1 MMRVFKTL
9 LCLFIIVSCNKEVK
23 NFKPQSSGRINSI
36 SVIIDKS
43 SWDGKIGD
51 AVRDK
56 YASEF
61 IGLPQI
67 EEAFTLNY
75 IPYEAFTGFGRTAR
89 NIIYI
94 NKKKQD
100 KPRMIRNRYARPQLF
115 LEISGL
121 DNESII
127 QGISSSFEFSSAQ
140 FQNGEIIE
148 NKNRI
153 LNSLLKD
160 TGLDSL
166 DISVK
171 IPSAYSVFKK
181 KQQVVW
187 LQKPLKNGTSN
198 LIIKT
203 LNNPVSDFK
212 NINLNNVISLRDS
225 IGKEF
230 IPGRLENSYMITEK
244 EYLPYI
250 SYQSVNG
257 FKAIETRG
265 TWEVKGDY
273 MGGPFINYIV
283 KDTLNKRLLY
293 IEGFVFSPSQRKRD
307 KMIELE
313 AVIKSIVIGNR

>member
-1 MMRVFKTL
+1 MRIFKAFLTVL
-9 LCLFIIVSCNKEVK
+9 ILVSCDKEVK

-36 SVIIDKS
+36 SVIIDKP

-51 AVRDK
+51 AIRDK

-61 IGLPQI
+61 IGLPQV

-89 NIIYI
+89 NVIYI

-100 KPRMIRNRYARPQLF
+100 KPRMIRDRYARPQLF
-115 LEISGL
+115 LEVSGL

-127 QGISSSFEFSSAQ
+127 QGILTSFEFSSAQ
-140 FQNGEIIE
+140 FQNGEITE
-148 NKNRI
+148 NKKRI

-166 DISVK
+166 NISLK
-171 IPSAYSVFKK
+171 IPSAYSVFKNEPET
-181 KQQVVW
+181 VW

-198 LIIKT
+198 LIIKD
-203 LNNPVSDFK
+203 LNGSVSDFK
-212 NINLNNVISLRDS
+212 KINLNDVVLLRDS

-230 IPGRLENSYMITEK
+230 IPGRVENSYMITEK

-250 SYQSVNG
+250 SYQTVNG
-257 FKAIETRG
+257 FEAIETRG

-273 MGGPFINYIV
+273 MGGPFINYII
-283 KDTLNKRLLY
+283 KDTLNNSLLY
-293 IEGFVFSPSQRKRD
+293 VEGFVFSPSQRKRD

-313 AVIKSIVIGNR
+313 AVIKSMVIGKR

>member
-1 MMRVFKTL
+1 MRIFKAFL
-9 LCLFIIVSCNKEVK
+9 AVLILVSCDKDVK

-36 SVIIDKS
+36 SVIIDKP

-51 AVRDK
+51 AIRDK

-61 IGLPQI
+61 IGLPQV

-94 NKKKQD
+94 NKKKKD
-100 KPRMIRNRYARPQLF
+100 KPRMIRDRYARPQLF

-127 QGISSSFEFSSAQ
+127 QGISSSFEFSSTQ
-140 FQNGEIIE
+140 FQNGEITE

-166 DISVK
+166 NISLK
-171 IPSAYSVFKK
+171 IPSAYSVFKNEPET
-181 KQQVVW
+181 VW

-198 LIIKT
+198 LIIKD
-203 LNNPVSDFK
+203 LNSSVSDFEK
-212 NINLNNVISLRDS
+212 INLNDVVSLRDS

-230 IPGRLENSYMITEK
+230 IPGRVENSYMITEK

-250 SYQSVNG
+250 SYQTVNG
-257 FKAIETRG
+257 FEAIETRG

-273 MGGPFINYIV
+273 MGGPFINYII
-283 KDTLNKRLLY
+283 KDTLNNSLLY
-293 IEGFVFSPSQRKRD
+293 VEGFVFSPSQRKRD

-313 AVIKSIVIGNR
+313 AVIKSMVIGKR

>member
-1 MMRVFKTL
+1 MRIFKAFL
-9 LCLFIIVSCNKEVK
+9 AVLIIVSCDKEVK

-36 SVIIDKS
+36 SVIIDKP

-51 AVRDK
+51 AIREK

-61 IGLPQI
+61 IGLPQV

-89 NIIYI
+89 NVIYI

-100 KPRMIRNRYARPQLF
+100 KPRMIRDRYARPQLF
-115 LEISGL
+115 LEVSGL

-140 FQNGEIIE
+140 FQNGEITE

-166 DISVK
+166 NISLK
-171 IPSAYSVFKK
+171 IPSAYSVFKNEPET
-181 KQQVVW
+181 VW

-198 LIIKT
+198 LIIKD
-203 LNNPVSDFK
+203 LNSPVSDFEK
-212 NINLNNVISLRDS
+212 INLNDVVSLRDS

-230 IPGRLENSYMITEK
+230 IPGRVENSYMITEK

-250 SYQSVNG
+250 SYQTVNG
-257 FKAIETRG
+257 FEAIETRG

-273 MGGPFINYIV
+273 MGGPFINYII
-283 KDTLNKRLLY
+283 KDTLNNSLLY
-293 IEGFVFSPSQRKRD
+293 VEGFVFSPSQRKRD

-313 AVIKSIVIGNR
+313 AVIKSMVIGKR

>member
-1 MMRVFKTL
+1 MRIFKAFL
-9 LCLFIIVSCNKEVK
+9 AVLIIVSCDKEAK

-36 SVIIDKS
+36 SVIIDKP

-51 AVRDK
+51 AIREK

-61 IGLPQI
+61 IGLPQV

-89 NIIYI
+89 NVIYI

-100 KPRMIRNRYARPQLF
+100 KPRMIRDRYARPQLF
-115 LEISGL
+115 LEVSGL

-127 QGISSSFEFSSAQ
+127 KGILSSFEFSFAQ
-140 FQNGEIIE
+140 FQNGEIEE
-148 NKNRI
+148 NKTRI

-166 DISVK
+166 NISVQ
-171 IPSAYSVFKK
+171 IPSAYSIFKNEP
-181 KQQVVW
+181 QTVW

-198 LIIKT
+198 LIIKE
-203 LNNPVSDFK
+203 LNDPASDFEK
-212 NINLNNVISLRDS
+212 INLNDVISLRDS
-225 IGKEF
+225 VGKEF
-230 IPGRLENSYMITEK
+230 IPGRVENSYMITEK

-250 SYQSVNG
+250 SYQLVNG

-265 TWEVKGDY
+265 TWEVKGDF

-283 KDTLNKRLLY
+283 KDTLNKKLLY
-293 IEGFVFSPSQRKRD
+293 VEGFVFSPSQRKRD

-313 AVIKSIVIGNR
+313 TVIKSMVIGKR

>member
-1 MMRVFKTL
+1 MRIFKAFL
-9 LCLFIIVSCNKEVK
+9 AVLILVSCDKEVK

-36 SVIIDKS
+36 SVIIDKP

-51 AVRDK
+51 AIREK

-61 IGLPQI
+61 IGLPQV

-89 NIIYI
+89 NVIYI
-94 NKKKQD
+94 NRKKQD
-100 KPRMIRNRYARPQLF
+100 KPRLIRDRYARPQLF
-115 LEISGL
+115 LEVSGL

-127 QGISSSFEFSSAQ
+127 HGISSSFEFSSAQ
-140 FQNGEIIE
+140 FQKGEITE

-166 DISVK
+166 NISLK
-171 IPSAYSVFKK
+171 IPSAYSVFKNEPET
-181 KQQVVW
+181 VW

-198 LIIKT
+198 LIIKD
-203 LNNPVSDFK
+203 LNSPVSDFEK
-212 NINLNNVISLRDS
+212 INLNDVVSLRDS

-230 IPGRLENSYMITEK
+230 IPGRVENSYMITEK

-250 SYQSVNG
+250 SYQTVNG
-257 FKAIETRG
+257 FEAIETRG

-273 MGGPFINYIV
+273 MGGPFINYII
-283 KDTLNKRLLY
+283 KDTLNNSLLY
-293 IEGFVFSPSQRKRD
+293 VEGFVFSPSQRKRD

-313 AVIKSIVIGNR
+313 AVIKSMVIGKR

>member
-1 MMRVFKTL
+1 MRIFKAFLTVL
-9 LCLFIIVSCNKEVK
+9 ILVSCDKDVK

-36 SVIIDKS
+36 SVIIDKP

-51 AVRDK
+51 AIRDK

-61 IGLPQI
+61 IGLPQV

-94 NKKKQD
+94 NKKKKD
-100 KPRMIRNRYARPQLF
+100 KPRMIRDRYARPQLF

-127 QGISSSFEFSSAQ
+127 QGISSSFEFSSTQ
-140 FQNGEIIE
+140 FQNGEITE

-166 DISVK
+166 NISLK
-171 IPSAYSVFKK
+171 IPSAYSVFKNEPET
-181 KQQVVW
+181 VW

-198 LIIKT
+198 LIIKD
-203 LNNPVSDFK
+203 LKSSVSDFEK
-212 NINLNNVISLRDS
+212 INLNDVVSLRDS

-230 IPGRLENSYMITEK
+230 IPGRVENSYMITEK

-250 SYQSVNG
+250 SYQTVNG
-257 FKAIETRG
+257 FEAIETRG

-273 MGGPFINYIV
+273 MGGPFINYII
-283 KDTLNKRLLY
+283 KDTLNNSLLY
-293 IEGFVFSPSQRKRD
+293 VEGFVFSPSQRKRD

-313 AVIKSIVIGNR
+313 AVIKSMVIGKR

>member
-1 MMRVFKTL
+1 MRIFKAFLTVL
-9 LCLFIIVSCNKEVK
+9 ILVSCDKEVK

-51 AVRDK
+51 AIRDK

-61 IGLPQI
+61 IGLPQV

-100 KPRMIRNRYARPQLF
+100 KPRMIRDRYARPQLF
-115 LEISGL
+115 LEVSGL

-140 FQNGEIIE
+140 FQNGEITE

-166 DISVK
+166 NISLK
-171 IPSAYSVFKK
+171 IPSAYSVFKNEPET
-181 KQQVVW
+181 VW

-198 LIIKT
+198 LIIKD
-203 LNNPVSDFK
+203 LKSSLSDFEK
-212 NINLNNVISLRDS
+212 INLNDVVSLRDS

-230 IPGRLENSYMITEK
+230 IPGRVENSYMITEK

-250 SYQSVNG
+250 SYQTVNG
-257 FKAIETRG
+257 FEAIETRG

-273 MGGPFINYIV
+273 MGGPFINYII
-283 KDTLNKRLLY
+283 KDTLNKSLLY
-293 IEGFVFSPSQRKRD
+293 VEGFVFSPSQRKRD

-313 AVIKSIVIGNR
+313 AVIKSLVIGKR

>member
-1 MMRVFKTL
+1 MRIFKVFLTVL
-9 LCLFIIVSCNKEVK
+9 ILVSCDKEVK
-23 NFKPQSSGRINSI
+23 TFKPQSSGRINSI
-36 SVIIDKS
+36 SVIIDKP

-51 AVRDK
+51 AIREK

-61 IGLPQI
+61 IGLPQV

-94 NKKKQD
+94 NKKKKD
-100 KPRMIRNRYARPQLF
+100 KPRMIRDKYARPQLF
-115 LEISGL
+115 LEVSGL

-127 QGISSSFEFSSAQ
+127 QGISSSFEFSSVQ
-140 FQNGEIIE
+140 FQNGEITE

-166 DISVK
+166 NISLK
-171 IPSAYSVFKK
+171 IPSAYSVFKNEPET
-181 KQQVVW
+181 VW

-198 LIIKT
+198 LIIKD
-203 LNNPVSDFK
+203 LKSSVSNFEK
-212 NINLNNVISLRDS
+212 INLNDVVSLRDS

-230 IPGRLENSYMITEK
+230 IPGRVENSYMITEK

-250 SYQSVNG
+250 SYQTVNG
-257 FKAIETRG
+257 FEVIETRG

-273 MGGPFINYIV
+273 MGGPFINYII
-283 KDTLNKRLLY
+283 KDTLNNSLLY
-293 IEGFVFSPSQRKRD
+293 VEGFVFSPSQRKRD

-313 AVIKSIVIGNR
+313 AVIKSMVIGKR

>member
-1 MMRVFKTL
+1 MRIFKAFLTVL
-9 LCLFIIVSCNKEVK
+9 ILVSCDKEVK

-36 SVIIDKS
+36 SVIIDKP

-51 AVRDK
+51 AIRDK

-61 IGLPQI
+61 IGLPQV

-100 KPRMIRNRYARPQLF
+100 KPRMIRDRYARPQLF
-115 LEISGL
+115 LEVSGL

-127 QGISSSFEFSSAQ
+127 QGILSSFEFSSAQ
-140 FQNGEIIE
+140 FQNGEITE

-166 DISVK
+166 NISLN
-171 IPSAYSVFKK
+171 IPSAYSVFKNEPET
-181 KQQVVW
+181 VW

-198 LIIKT
+198 LIIKD
-203 LNNPVSDFK
+203 LKSSLSDFEK
-212 NINLNNVISLRDS
+212 INLNDVVSLRDS

-230 IPGRLENSYMITEK
+230 IPGRVENSYMITEK

-250 SYQSVNG
+250 SYQTVNG
-257 FKAIETRG
+257 FEAIETRG

-273 MGGPFINYIV
+273 MGGPFINYII
-283 KDTLNKRLLY
+283 KDTLNNSLLY
-293 IEGFVFSPSQRKRD
+293 VEGFVFSPSQRKRD

-313 AVIKSIVIGNR
+313 AVIKSMVIGKR

>member
-1 MMRVFKTL
+1 MRIFKAFLTVL
-9 LCLFIIVSCNKEVK
+9 ILVSCDKEVK

-36 SVIIDKS
+36 SVIIDKP

-51 AVRDK
+51 AIRDK

-61 IGLPQI
+61 IGLPQV

-89 NIIYI
+89 NVIYI
-94 NKKKQD
+94 NKKKKD
-100 KPRMIRNRYARPQLF
+100 KPRMIRDRYARPQLF
-115 LEISGL
+115 LEVSGL

-140 FQNGEIIE
+140 FQNGEITE

-166 DISVK
+166 NISLK
-171 IPSAYSVFKK
+171 IPSAYSVFKNEPET
-181 KQQVVW
+181 VW

-198 LIIKT
+198 LIIKD
-203 LNNPVSDFK
+203 LKSSVSDFEK
-212 NINLNNVISLRDS
+212 INLNDVVSLRDS

-230 IPGRLENSYMITEK
+230 IPGRVENSYMITEK

-250 SYQSVNG
+250 SYQTVNG
-257 FKAIETRG
+257 FEVIETRG

-273 MGGPFINYIV
+273 MGGPFINYII
-283 KDTLNKRLLY
+283 KDTLNNSLLY
-293 IEGFVFSPSQRKRD
+293 VEGFVFSPSQRKRD

-313 AVIKSIVIGNR
+313 AVIKSMVIGKR

>member
-1 MMRVFKTL
+1 MRIVKAFL
-9 LCLFIIVSCNKEVK
+9 AVLILVSCDKEVK

-51 AVRDK
+51 AIREK

-61 IGLPQI
+61 VGLPQV
-67 EEAFTLNY
+67 EEAFTLSY

-89 NIIYI
+89 NVIYI

-100 KPRMIRNRYARPQLF
+100 KPRMIRDRYARPQLF
-115 LEISGL
+115 LEVSGL

-127 QGISSSFEFSSAQ
+127 KGILSSFEFSSTQ
-140 FQNGEIIE
+140 FQNGEITE

-166 DISVK
+166 NISLK
-171 IPSAYSVFKK
+171 IPSAYSVFKNELET
-181 KQQVVW
+181 VW

-198 LIIKT
+198 LIIKD
-203 LNNPVSDFK
+203 LNSSVSDFEK
-212 NINLNNVISLRDS
+212 INLNDVVSLRDS

-230 IPGRLENSYMITEK
+230 IPGRVENSYMITEK

-257 FKAIETRG
+257 FEAIETRG

-273 MGGPFINYIV
+273 MGGPFINYII
-283 KDTLNKRLLY
+283 KDTLNKSLLY
-293 IEGFVFSPSQRKRD
+293 VEGFVFSPSQRKRD

-313 AVIKSIVIGNR
+313 AVIKSIVIGKR

>member
-1 MMRVFKTL
+1 MRIFKAFLTVL
-9 LCLFIIVSCNKEVK
+9 ILVSCDKEVK

-36 SVIIDKS
+36 SVIIDKP

-51 AVRDK
+51 AIRDK

-61 IGLPQI
+61 IGLPQV

-89 NIIYI
+89 NVIYI

-100 KPRMIRNRYARPQLF
+100 KPRMIRDRYARPQLF
-115 LEISGL
+115 LEVSGL

-127 QGISSSFEFSSAQ
+127 QGILGSFEFSSAQ
-140 FQNGEIIE
+140 FQNGEITE

-166 DISVK
+166 NIFLN
-171 IPSAYSVFKK
+171 IPSAYSVFKN
-181 KQQVVW
+181 QPETVW

-198 LIIKT
+198 LIIKD
-203 LNNPVSDFK
+203 LNSSVSDFEK
-212 NINLNNVISLRDS
+212 INLNDVVSLRDS

-230 IPGRLENSYMITEK
+230 IPGRVENSYMITEK

-250 SYQSVNG
+250 SYRSVNG
-257 FKAIETRG
+257 FEAIETRG

-273 MGGPFINYIV
+273 MGGPFINYII
-283 KDTLNKRLLY
+283 KDTLNNSLLY
-293 IEGFVFSPSQRKRD
+293 VEGFVFSPSQRKRD

-313 AVIKSIVIGNR
+313 AVIKSMVIGKR

>member
-1 MMRVFKTL
+1 MRIFKAFLTVL
-9 LCLFIIVSCNKEVK
+9 ILVSCDKEVK

-36 SVIIDKS
+36 SVIIDKP

-51 AVRDK
+51 AIRDK

-61 IGLPQI
+61 IGLPQV

-89 NIIYI
+89 NVIYI

-100 KPRMIRNRYARPQLF
+100 KPRMIRDRYARPQLF
-115 LEISGL
+115 LEVSGL

-127 QGISSSFEFSSAQ
+127 QGILSSFEFSSAQ
-140 FQNGEIIE
+140 FQNGEITE

-166 DISVK
+166 NISLN
-171 IPSAYSVFKK
+171 IPSAYSVFKNEPET
-181 KQQVVW
+181 VW

-198 LIIKT
+198 LIIKD
-203 LNNPVSDFK
+203 LKSSVSDFEK
-212 NINLNNVISLRDS
+212 INLNDVISLRDS

-230 IPGRLENSYMITEK
+230 IPGRVENSYMITEK

-250 SYQSVNG
+250 SYQTVNG
-257 FKAIETRG
+257 FEAIETRG

-273 MGGPFINYIV
+273 MGGPFINYII
-283 KDTLNKRLLY
+283 KDTLNNSLLY
-293 IEGFVFSPSQRKRD
+293 VEGFVFSPSQRKRD

-313 AVIKSIVIGNR
+313 AVIKSMVIGKR

>member
-1 MMRVFKTL
+1 MRIFKAFLTVL
-9 LCLFIIVSCNKEVK
+9 IIVSCDKEVK

-36 SVIIDKS
+36 SVIIDKP

-51 AVRDK
+51 AIREK

-61 IGLPQI
+61 IGLPQV

-100 KPRMIRNRYARPQLF
+100 KPRMIRDRYARPQLF
-115 LEISGL
+115 LEVSGL

-140 FQNGEIIE
+140 FQNGEITE

-166 DISVK
+166 NISLK
-171 IPSAYSVFKK
+171 IPSAYSVFKNEPET
-181 KQQVVW
+181 VW

-198 LIIKT
+198 LIIKD
-203 LNNPVSDFK
+203 LNSPVSDFEK
-212 NINLNNVISLRDS
+212 INLNDVVSLRDS

-230 IPGRLENSYMITEK
+230 IPGRVENSYMITEK

-250 SYQSVNG
+250 SYQTVNG
-257 FKAIETRG
+257 FEAIETRG

-273 MGGPFINYIV
+273 MGGPFINYII
-283 KDTLNKRLLY
+283 KDTLNNSLLY
-293 IEGFVFSPSQRKRD
+293 VEGFVFSPSQRKRD

-313 AVIKSIVIGNR
+313 AVIKSMVIGKR

>member
-1 MMRVFKTL
+1 MRIFKAFLTVL
-9 LCLFIIVSCNKEVK
+9 ILVSCDKEVK

-36 SVIIDKS
+36 SVIIDKP

-51 AVRDK
+51 AIREK

-61 IGLPQI
+61 IGLPQV

-94 NKKKQD
+94 NKKKKD
-100 KPRMIRNRYARPQLF
+100 KPRMIRDRYARPQLF
-115 LEISGL
+115 LEVSGL

-140 FQNGEIIE
+140 FQNGEITE

-166 DISVK
+166 NISLK
-171 IPSAYSVFKK
+171 IPSAYSVFKNESET
-181 KQQVVW
+181 VW

-198 LIIKT
+198 LIIKD
-203 LNNPVSDFK
+203 LKSSVFDFEK
-212 NINLNNVISLRDS
+212 INLNDVVSLRDS

-230 IPGRLENSYMITEK
+230 IPGRVENSYMITEK
-244 EYLPYI
+244 EYLPYS
-250 SYQSVNG
+250 SYQTVNG
-257 FKAIETRG
+257 FEAIETRG

-273 MGGPFINYIV
+273 MGGPFINYII
-283 KDTLNKRLLY
+283 KDTLNNSLLY
-293 IEGFVFSPSQRKRD
+293 VEGFVFSPSQRKRD

-313 AVIKSIVIGNR
+313 AVIKSMVIGKR

>member
-1 MMRVFKTL
+1 MRIFKAFLTVL
-9 LCLFIIVSCNKEVK
+9 ILVSCDKEVK

-36 SVIIDKS
+36 SVIIDKP

-51 AVRDK
+51 AIRDK

-61 IGLPQI
+61 IGLPQV

-89 NIIYI
+89 NVIYI

-100 KPRMIRNRYARPQLF
+100 KPRMIRDRYARPQLF
-115 LEISGL
+115 LEVSGL

-127 QGISSSFEFSSAQ
+127 QGILTSFEFSSAQ
-140 FQNGEIIE
+140 FQNGEITE
-148 NKNRI
+148 NKKRI

-166 DISVK
+166 NISLK
-171 IPSAYSVFKK
+171 IPSAYSVFKNEPET
-181 KQQVVW
+181 VW

-198 LIIKT
+198 LIIKD
-203 LNNPVSDFK
+203 LNSSVSDFEK
-212 NINLNNVISLRDS
+212 INLNDVVSLRDS

-230 IPGRLENSYMITEK
+230 IPGRVENSFMITEK

-250 SYQSVNG
+250 SYQTVNG
-257 FKAIETRG
+257 FEAVETRG

-273 MGGPFINYIV
+273 MGGPFINYII
-283 KDTLNKRLLY
+283 KDTLNNSLLY
-293 IEGFVFSPSQRKRD
+293 VEGFVFSPSQRKRD

-313 AVIKSIVIGNR
+313 AVIKSMVIGKR

>member
-1 MMRVFKTL
+1 MRIFKAFLTVL
-9 LCLFIIVSCNKEVK
+9 ILVSCDKQVK

-36 SVIIDKS
+36 SVIIDKP

-51 AVRDK
+51 AIREK

-61 IGLPQI
+61 IGLPQV

-94 NKKKQD
+94 NKKKKD
-100 KPRMIRNRYARPQLF
+100 KPRMIRDRYARPQLF
-115 LEISGL
+115 LEVSGL

-140 FQNGEIIE
+140 FQNGEITE

-166 DISVK
+166 NISLK
-171 IPSAYSVFKK
+171 IPSAYSVFKNEPET
-181 KQQVVW
+181 VW

-198 LIIKT
+198 LIIKD
-203 LNNPVSDFK
+203 LKSSVSDFEK
-212 NINLNNVISLRDS
+212 INLNDVVSLRDS

-230 IPGRLENSYMITEK
+230 IPGRVENSYMVTEK

-250 SYQSVNG
+250 SYQTVNG
-257 FKAIETRG
+257 FEVIETRG
-265 TWEVKGDY
+265 TWEVKGDF
-273 MGGPFINYIV
+273 MGGPFINYII
-283 KDTLNKRLLY
+283 KDTLNNSLLY
-293 IEGFVFSPSQRKRD
+293 VEGFVFSPSQRKRD

-313 AVIKSIVIGNR
+313 AVIKSMVIGKR

>member
-1 MMRVFKTL
+1 MRIFKAFLTVL
-9 LCLFIIVSCNKEVK
+9 ILVSCDKEVK

-36 SVIIDKS
+36 SVIIDKP

-51 AVRDK
+51 AIRDK

-61 IGLPQI
+61 IGLPQV

-89 NIIYI
+89 NVIYI

-100 KPRMIRNRYARPQLF
+100 KPRMIRDRYARPQLF
-115 LEISGL
+115 LEVSGL

-127 QGISSSFEFSSAQ
+127 QGILGSFEFSSAQ
-140 FQNGEIIE
+140 FQNGEITE

-166 DISVK
+166 NISLN
-171 IPSAYSVFKK
+171 IPSAYSVFKN
-181 KQQVVW
+181 QPETVW

-198 LIIKT
+198 LIIKD
-203 LNNPVSDFK
+203 LNSSVSDFEK
-212 NINLNNVISLRDS
+212 INLNDVVSLRDS

-230 IPGRLENSYMITEK
+230 IPGRVENSYMITEK

-250 SYQSVNG
+250 SYHTVNG
-257 FKAIETRG
+257 FEAIETRG

-273 MGGPFINYIV
+273 MGGPFINYII
-283 KDTLNKRLLY
+283 KDTLNNSLLY
-293 IEGFVFSPSQRKRD
+293 VEGFVFSPSQRKRD

-313 AVIKSIVIGNR
+313 AIIKSLVIGKR

>member
-1 MMRVFKTL
+1 MRIIKVFLTVL
-9 LCLFIIVSCNKEVK
+9 ILGSCDKEVK

-36 SVIIDKS
+36 SVIIDKP
-43 SWDGKIGD
+43 SWEGKIGD
-51 AVRDK
+51 AIRDK

-61 IGLPQI
+61 IGLPQV

-94 NKKKQD
+94 NKKKED
-100 KPRMIRNRYARPQLF
+100 KPRMIRDRYARPQLF
-115 LEISGL
+115 LEISGP

-127 QGISSSFEFSSAQ
+127 QGILSSFDFSSAQ
-140 FQNGEIIE
+140 FQNGEITE

-166 DISVK
+166 NISLK
-171 IPSAYSVFKK
+171 IPSAYSVFKNEP
-181 KQQVVW
+181 QTVW

-198 LIIKT
+198 LIIKD
-203 LNNPVSDFK
+203 LNSSVSDFEK
-212 NINLNNVISLRDS
+212 INLNDVISLRDS

-230 IPGRLENSYMITEK
+230 IPGRVENSYMITEK

-273 MGGPFINYIV
+273 MGGPFINYII
-283 KDTLNKRLLY
+283 KDTLNKSLLY
-293 IEGFVFSPSQRKRD
+293 VEGFVFSPSQRKRD

-313 AVIKSIVIGNR
+313 AVIKSMVIGKR

>member
-1 MMRVFKTL
+1 MRIFKAFLTVL
-9 LCLFIIVSCNKEVK
+9 ILVSCDKEVK

-51 AVRDK
+51 AIRDK

-61 IGLPQI
+61 IGLPQV

-100 KPRMIRNRYARPQLF
+100 KPRMIRDRYARPQLF
-115 LEISGL
+115 LEVSGL

-127 QGISSSFEFSSAQ
+127 QGILSSFEFSSAQ
-140 FQNGEIIE
+140 FQNGEITE

-166 DISVK
+166 NISLN
-171 IPSAYSVFKK
+171 IPSAYSVFKNEPET
-181 KQQVVW
+181 VW

-198 LIIKT
+198 LIIKD
-203 LNNPVSDFK
+203 LNSSVSDFEK
-212 NINLNNVISLRDS
+212 INLNDVVSLRDS

-230 IPGRLENSYMITEK
+230 IPGRVENSYMITEK

-250 SYQSVNG
+250 SYQTVNG
-257 FKAIETRG
+257 FEAIETRG

-273 MGGPFINYIV
+273 MGGPFINYII
-283 KDTLNKRLLY
+283 KDTLNNSLLY
-293 IEGFVFSPSQRKRD
+293 VEGFVFSPSQRKRD

-313 AVIKSIVIGNR
+313 AVIKSMVIGKR

>member
-1 MMRVFKTL
+1 MRIFKAFL
-9 LCLFIIVSCNKEVK
+9 AVLILVSCDKDVK

-36 SVIIDKS
+36 SVIIDKP

-51 AVRDK
+51 AIRDK

-61 IGLPQI
+61 IGLPQV

-94 NKKKQD
+94 NKKKKD
-100 KPRMIRNRYARPQLF
+100 KPRMIRDRYARPQLF

-127 QGISSSFEFSSAQ
+127 QGISSSFEFSSTQ

-148 NKNRI
+148 NKKRI

-166 DISVK
+166 NISLK
-171 IPSAYSVFKK
+171 IPSAYSLFKNEPET
-181 KQQVVW
+181 VW

-198 LIIKT
+198 LIIKD
-203 LNNPVSDFK
+203 LKSSVSDFEK
-212 NINLNNVISLRDS
+212 INLNDVVSLRDS

-230 IPGRLENSYMITEK
+230 IPGRVENSYMITEK

-250 SYQSVNG
+250 SYQTVNG
-257 FKAIETRG
+257 FEAIETRG
-265 TWEVKGDY
+265 TWEVKGDF
-273 MGGPFINYIV
+273 MGGPFINYII
-283 KDTLNKRLLY
+283 KDTLNNSLLY
-293 IEGFVFSPSQRKRD
+293 VEGFVFSPSQRKRD

-313 AVIKSIVIGNR
+313 AVIKSMAIGKR

>member
-1 MMRVFKTL
+1 MRIIKVFLTVL
-9 LCLFIIVSCNKEVK
+9 ILGSCDKEVK

-36 SVIIDKS
+36 SVIIDKP
-43 SWDGKIGD
+43 SWEGKIGD
-51 AVRDK
+51 AIRDK

-61 IGLPQI
+61 IGLPQV

-75 IPYEAFTGFGRTAR
+75 IPYEAFTGFSRTAR

-94 NKKKQD
+94 NKKKED
-100 KPRMIRNRYARPQLF
+100 KPRMIRDRYARPQLF
-115 LEISGL
+115 LEVSGL

-140 FQNGEIIE
+140 FQNGEITE

-166 DISVK
+166 NISLK
-171 IPSAYSVFKK
+171 IPSAYSVFKNEPET
-181 KQQVVW
+181 VW

-198 LIIKT
+198 LIIKD
-203 LNNPVSDFK
+203 LKSSLSDFEK
-212 NINLNNVISLRDS
+212 INLNDVVSLRDS

-230 IPGRLENSYMITEK
+230 IPGRVENSFMITEK

-250 SYQSVNG
+250 SYQAVNG
-257 FKAIETRG
+257 FEAIETRG

-283 KDTLNKRLLY
+283 KDTLNNSLLY
-293 IEGFVFSPSQRKRD
+293 VEGFVFSPSQRKRD

-313 AVIKSIVIGNR
+313 AIIKSMVIGKR

>member
-1 MMRVFKTL
+1 MRIFKAFLTVL
-9 LCLFIIVSCNKEVK
+9 IIVSCDKEVK

-36 SVIIDKS
+36 SVIIDKP

-51 AVRDK
+51 AIRDK

-61 IGLPQI
+61 IGLPQV

-94 NKKKQD
+94 NKKKQE
-100 KPRMIRNRYARPQLF
+100 KPRMIRDRYARPQLF
-115 LEISGL
+115 LEVSGL

-140 FQNGEIIE
+140 FQNGEITE

-166 DISVK
+166 NISLK
-171 IPSAYSVFKK
+171 IPSAYSVFKNEPET
-181 KQQVVW
+181 VW

-198 LIIKT
+198 LIIKD
-203 LNNPVSDFK
+203 LKSSLSDFEK
-212 NINLNNVISLRDS
+212 INLNDVVSLRDS

-230 IPGRLENSYMITEK
+230 IPGRVENSYMITEK

-250 SYQSVNG
+250 SYQTVNG
-257 FKAIETRG
+257 FDAIETRG

-273 MGGPFINYIV
+273 MGGPFINYII
-283 KDTLNKRLLY
+283 KDTLNNSLLY
-293 IEGFVFSPSQRKRD
+293 VEGFVFSPSQRKRD

-313 AVIKSIVIGNR
+313 AVIKSMVIGKR

>member
-1 MMRVFKTL
+1 MRIFKAFL
-9 LCLFIIVSCNKEVK
+9 SVLILVSCDKEVK

-36 SVIIDKS
+36 SVIIDKP

-51 AVRDK
+51 AIREK

-61 IGLPQI
+61 IGLPQV

-94 NKKKQD
+94 NKKKKD
-100 KPRMIRNRYARPQLF
+100 KPRMIRDRYARPQLF
-115 LEISGL
+115 LEVSGL

-140 FQNGEIIE
+140 FQNGEITE

-166 DISVK
+166 NISLK
-171 IPSAYSVFKK
+171 IPSAYSLFKNEPK
-181 KQQVVW
+181 TVW

-198 LIIKT
+198 LIVKD
-203 LNNPVSDFK
+203 LKSSVSDFEK
-212 NINLNNVISLRDS
+212 INLNDVVSLRDS

-230 IPGRLENSYMITEK
+230 IPGRVENSYMITEK

-250 SYQSVNG
+250 SYQTVNG

-273 MGGPFINYIV
+273 MGGPFINYII
-283 KDTLNKRLLY
+283 KDTLNKSLMY
-293 IEGFVFSPSQRKRD
+293 VEGFVFSPSQRKRD

-313 AVIKSIVIGNR
+313 AVIKSMVIGKR

>member
-1 MMRVFKTL
+1 MRIFKAFLTVL
-9 LCLFIIVSCNKEVK
+9 ILVSCDKEVK

-51 AVRDK
+51 AIRDK

-61 IGLPQI
+61 IGLPQV

-100 KPRMIRNRYARPQLF
+100 KPRMIRDRYARPQLF
-115 LEISGL
+115 LEVSGL

-127 QGISSSFEFSSAQ
+127 QGILTSFEFSSAQ
-140 FQNGEIIE
+140 FQNGEITE
-148 NKNRI
+148 NKKRI

-166 DISVK
+166 NISLN
-171 IPSAYSVFKK
+171 IPSAYSVFKNEPETI
-181 KQQVVW
+181 W

-198 LIIKT
+198 LIIKD
-203 LNNPVSDFK
+203 LKSSLSDFEK
-212 NINLNNVISLRDS
+212 INLNDVVSLRDS

-230 IPGRLENSYMITEK
+230 IPGRVENSYMITEK

-250 SYQSVNG
+250 SYQTVNG
-257 FKAIETRG
+257 FEAIETRG

-273 MGGPFINYIV
+273 MGGPFINYII
-283 KDTLNKRLLY
+283 KDTLNNSLLY
-293 IEGFVFSPSQRKRD
+293 VEGFVFSPSQRKRD

-313 AVIKSIVIGNR
+313 AVIKSMVIGKR

>member
-1 MMRVFKTL
+1 MRIFKAFL
-9 LCLFIIVSCNKEVK
+9 AVLILVSCDKDVK

-36 SVIIDKS
+36 SVIIDKP

-51 AVRDK
+51 AIRDK

-61 IGLPQI
+61 IGLPQV

-94 NKKKQD
+94 NKKKKD
-100 KPRMIRNRYARPQLF
+100 KPRMIRDRYARPQLF

-127 QGISSSFEFSSAQ
+127 QGISSSFEFSSTQ
-140 FQNGEIIE
+140 FQNGEITE

-166 DISVK
+166 NISLK
-171 IPSAYSVFKK
+171 IPSAYSLFKNEPET
-181 KQQVVW
+181 VW

-198 LIIKT
+198 LIIKD
-203 LNNPVSDFK
+203 LKSSVSDFEK
-212 NINLNNVISLRDS
+212 INLNDVISLRDS

-230 IPGRLENSYMITEK
+230 IPGRVENSYMITEK

-250 SYQSVNG
+250 SYQTVNG
-257 FKAIETRG
+257 FEAIETRG

-273 MGGPFINYIV
+273 MGGPFINYII
-283 KDTLNKRLLY
+283 KDTLNNSLLY
-293 IEGFVFSPSQRKRD
+293 VEGFVFSPSQRKRD

-313 AVIKSIVIGNR
+313 AVIKSMVIGKR

>member
-1 MMRVFKTL
+1 MRIIKVFLTVL
-9 LCLFIIVSCNKEVK
+9 ILGSCDKEVK

-36 SVIIDKS
+36 SVIIDKP
-43 SWDGKIGD
+43 SWEGKIGD
-51 AVRDK
+51 AIRDK

-61 IGLPQI
+61 IGLPQV

-94 NKKKQD
+94 NKKKED
-100 KPRMIRNRYARPQLF
+100 KPRMIRDRYARPQLF

-127 QGISSSFEFSSAQ
+127 QGILSSFDFSSAQ
-140 FQNGEIIE
+140 FQNGEITE

-166 DISVK
+166 NISLK
-171 IPSAYSVFKK
+171 IPSAYSVFKNEL
-181 KQQVVW
+181 QTLW

-198 LIIKT
+198 LIIKD
-203 LNNPVSDFK
+203 LNSSVSDFEK
-212 NINLNNVISLRDS
+212 INLNDVISLRDS

-230 IPGRLENSYMITEK
+230 IPGRVENSYMITEK

-273 MGGPFINYIV
+273 MGGPFINYII
-283 KDTLNKRLLY
+283 KDTLNKSLLY
-293 IEGFVFSPSQRKRD
+293 VEGFVFSPSQRKRD

-313 AVIKSIVIGNR
+313 AVIKSMVIGKR

>member
-1 MMRVFKTL
+1 MRIFKAFLTVL
-9 LCLFIIVSCNKEVK
+9 ILVSCDKEVK

-36 SVIIDKS
+36 SVIIDKP

-51 AVRDK
+51 AIRDK

-61 IGLPQI
+61 IGLPQV

-89 NIIYI
+89 NVIYI

-100 KPRMIRNRYARPQLF
+100 KPRMIRDRYARPQLF
-115 LEISGL
+115 LEVSGL

-127 QGISSSFEFSSAQ
+127 QGILSSFEFSSAQ
-140 FQNGEIIE
+140 FQNGEITE

-166 DISVK
+166 NISLN
-171 IPSAYSVFKK
+171 IPSAYSVFKNEPET
-181 KQQVVW
+181 VW

-198 LIIKT
+198 LIIKD
-203 LNNPVSDFK
+203 LSSSVSDFEK
-212 NINLNNVISLRDS
+212 INLNDVVSLRDS

-230 IPGRLENSYMITEK
+230 IPGRVENSYMITEK

-250 SYQSVNG
+250 SYQTVNG
-257 FKAIETRG
+257 FEAIETRG

-273 MGGPFINYIV
+273 MGGPFINYII
-283 KDTLNKRLLY
+283 KDTLNNSLLY
-293 IEGFVFSPSQRKRD
+293 VEGFVFSPSQRKRD

-313 AVIKSIVIGNR
+313 AVIKSMVIGKR

>member
-1 MMRVFKTL
+1 ML
-9 LCLFIIVSCNKEVK
+9 VSCDKEVK

-36 SVIIDKS
+36 SVIIDKP

-51 AVRDK
+51 AIRDK

-61 IGLPQI
+61 IGLPQV

-100 KPRMIRNRYARPQLF
+100 KPRMIRDRYARPQLF
-115 LEISGL
+115 LEVSGL

-140 FQNGEIIE
+140 FQNGEITE

-166 DISVK
+166 NISLK
-171 IPSAYSVFKK
+171 IPSAYSVFKNEPET
-181 KQQVVW
+181 VW

-198 LIIKT
+198 LIIKD
-203 LNNPVSDFK
+203 LKSSLSDFEK
-212 NINLNNVISLRDS
+212 INLNDVVSLRDS

-230 IPGRLENSYMITEK
+230 IPGRVENSYMITEK

-250 SYQSVNG
+250 SYQTVNG
-257 FKAIETRG
+257 FEAIETRG

-273 MGGPFINYIV
+273 MGGPFINYII
-283 KDTLNKRLLY
+283 KDTLNNSLLY
-293 IEGFVFSPSQRKRD
+293 VEGFVFSPSQRKRD

-313 AVIKSIVIGNR
+313 AVIKSMVIGKR

>member
-1 MMRVFKTL
+1 MRIFKAFL
-9 LCLFIIVSCNKEVK
+9 AVLILVSCDKEVK

-36 SVIIDKS
+36 SVIIDKP

-51 AVRDK
+51 AIRDK

-61 IGLPQI
+61 IGLPQV

-100 KPRMIRNRYARPQLF
+100 KPRMIRDRYARPQLF
-115 LEISGL
+115 LEVSGL

-140 FQNGEIIE
+140 FQNGEITE

-166 DISVK
+166 NISLK
-171 IPSAYSVFKK
+171 IPSAYSVFKNEPET
-181 KQQVVW
+181 VW

-198 LIIKT
+198 LIIKD
-203 LNNPVSDFK
+203 LKSSLSDFEK
-212 NINLNNVISLRDS
+212 INLNDVVSLRDS

-230 IPGRLENSYMITEK
+230 IPGRVENSYMITEK

-250 SYQSVNG
+250 SYQTVNG
-257 FKAIETRG
+257 FEAIETRG

-273 MGGPFINYIV
+273 MGGPFINYII
-283 KDTLNKRLLY
+283 KDTLNNSLLY
-293 IEGFVFSPSQRKRD
+293 VEGFVFSPSQRKRD

-313 AVIKSIVIGNR
+313 AVIKSMVIGKR

>member
-1 MMRVFKTL
+1 MRIFKAFLTVL
-9 LCLFIIVSCNKEVK
+9 ILVSCDKEVK

-36 SVIIDKS
+36 SVIIDKP

-51 AVRDK
+51 AIRDK

-61 IGLPQI
+61 IGLPQV

-94 NKKKQD
+94 NKKKKD
-100 KPRMIRNRYARPQLF
+100 KPRMIRDRYARPQLF
-115 LEISGL
+115 LEVSGL

-140 FQNGEIIE
+140 FQNGEITE

-166 DISVK
+166 NISLK
-171 IPSAYSVFKK
+171 IPSAYSVFKNEPET
-181 KQQVVW
+181 VW

-198 LIIKT
+198 LIIKD
-203 LNNPVSDFK
+203 LKSSLSDFEK
-212 NINLNNVISLRDS
+212 INLNDVVSLRDS

-230 IPGRLENSYMITEK
+230 IPGRVENSYMITEK

-250 SYQSVNG
+250 SYQTVNG
-257 FKAIETRG
+257 FEAIETRG

-273 MGGPFINYIV
+273 MGGPFINYII
-283 KDTLNKRLLY
+283 KDTLNNSLLY
-293 IEGFVFSPSQRKRD
+293 VEGFVFSPSQRKRD

-313 AVIKSIVIGNR
+313 AVIKSMVIGKR

>member
-1 MMRVFKTL
+1 MRIFKAFL
-9 LCLFIIVSCNKEVK
+9 AVLILVSCDKEVK

-36 SVIIDKS
+36 SVIIDKP

-51 AVRDK
+51 AIRDK

-61 IGLPQI
+61 IGLPQV

-89 NIIYI
+89 NVIYI

-100 KPRMIRNRYARPQLF
+100 KPRMIRDRYARPQLF
-115 LEISGL
+115 LEVSGL

-140 FQNGEIIE
+140 FQNGEITE

-166 DISVK
+166 NISLN
-171 IPSAYSVFKK
+171 IPSAYSVFKNEPET
-181 KQQVVW
+181 VW

-198 LIIKT
+198 LIIKD
-203 LNNPVSDFK
+203 LNSSLSDFEK
-212 NINLNNVISLRDS
+212 INLNDVVSLRDS

-230 IPGRLENSYMITEK
+230 IPGRVENSYMITEK

-250 SYQSVNG
+250 SYQTVNG
-257 FKAIETRG
+257 FEAIETRG

-273 MGGPFINYIV
+273 MGGPFINYII
-283 KDTLNKRLLY
+283 KDTLNNSLLY
-293 IEGFVFSPSQRKRD
+293 VEGFVFSPSQRKRD

-313 AVIKSIVIGNR
+313 AVIKSMVIGKR

>member
-1 MMRVFKTL
+1 MRTIKAFLAVL
-9 LCLFIIVSCNKEVK
+9 ILVSCDKEVK

-51 AVRDK
+51 AIREK

-61 IGLPQI
+61 VGLPQV

-89 NIIYI
+89 NVIYI

-100 KPRMIRNRYARPQLF
+100 KPRMIRDRYARPQLF
-115 LEISGL
+115 LEVSGL

-127 QGISSSFEFSSAQ
+127 QGILSSFEFSSTQ
-140 FQNGEIIE
+140 FQNGEITE

-166 DISVK
+166 NISLK
-171 IPSAYSVFKK
+171 IPSAYSVFKNELET
-181 KQQVVW
+181 VW

-198 LIIKT
+198 LIVKD
-203 LNNPVSDFK
+203 LNSSVSDFEK
-212 NINLNNVISLRDS
+212 INLNDVISLRDS

-230 IPGRLENSYMITEK
+230 IPGRVENSYMITEK

-257 FKAIETRG
+257 FEAIETRG

-273 MGGPFINYIV
+273 MGGPFINYII
-283 KDTLNKRLLY
+283 KDTLNKSLLY
-293 IEGFVFSPSQRKRD
+293 VEGFVFSPSQRKRD

-313 AVIKSIVIGNR
+313 AIIKSMVIGKR

>member
-1 MMRVFKTL
+1 MRIFKAFLTVL
-9 LCLFIIVSCNKEVK
+9 ILVSCDKEVK

-36 SVIIDKS
+36 SVIIDKP

-51 AVRDK
+51 AIRDK

-61 IGLPQI
+61 IGLPQV

-89 NIIYI
+89 NVIYI

-100 KPRMIRNRYARPQLF
+100 KPRMIRDRYARPQLF
-115 LEISGL
+115 LEVSGL

-127 QGISSSFEFSSAQ
+127 QGILSSFEFSSAQ
-140 FQNGEIIE
+140 FQNGEITE

-166 DISVK
+166 NISLN
-171 IPSAYSVFKK
+171 IPSAYSVFKNEPET
-181 KQQVVW
+181 VW

-198 LIIKT
+198 LIIKD
-203 LNNPVSDFK
+203 LNSSVSDFEK
-212 NINLNNVISLRDS
+212 INLNDIVSLRDS

-230 IPGRLENSYMITEK
+230 IPGRVENSFMITEK

-250 SYQSVNG
+250 SYRSVNG
-257 FKAIETRG
+257 FEAIETRG

-273 MGGPFINYIV
+273 MGGPFINYII
-283 KDTLNKRLLY
+283 KDTLNNSLLY
-293 IEGFVFSPSQRKRD
+293 VEGFVFSPSQRKRD

-313 AVIKSIVIGNR
+313 AVIKSMVIGKR

>member
-1 MMRVFKTL
+1 MRIFKAFLTVL
-9 LCLFIIVSCNKEVK
+9 ILVSCDKEVK

-36 SVIIDKS
+36 SVIIDKP

-51 AVRDK
+51 AIREK

-61 IGLPQI
+61 IGLPQV

-89 NIIYI
+89 NVIYI

-100 KPRMIRNRYARPQLF
+100 KPRMIRDRYARPQLF
-115 LEISGL
+115 LEVSGL

-127 QGISSSFEFSSAQ
+127 QGISSSFEFSSSQ
-140 FQNGEIIE
+140 FQNGEITE

-166 DISVK
+166 NISLN
-171 IPSAYSVFKK
+171 IPSAYSVFKNEPET
-181 KQQVVW
+181 VW

-198 LIIKT
+198 LIIKD
-203 LNNPVSDFK
+203 LKSSVSDFE
-212 NINLNNVISLRDS
+212 NINLNDVVSLRDS

-230 IPGRLENSYMITEK
+230 IPGRVENSYMITEK

-250 SYQSVNG
+250 SYQTVNG
-257 FKAIETRG
+257 FEAIETRG

-273 MGGPFINYIV
+273 MGGPFINYII
-283 KDTLNKRLLY
+283 KDTLNNSLLY
-293 IEGFVFSPSQRKRD
+293 VEGFVFSPSQRKRD

-313 AVIKSIVIGNR
+313 AVIKSMVIGKR

>member
-1 MMRVFKTL
+1 MRIFKAFLTVL
-9 LCLFIIVSCNKEVK
+9 IIVSCDKEVK

-36 SVIIDKS
+36 SVIIDKP

-51 AVRDK
+51 AIREK

-61 IGLPQI
+61 IGLPQV

-89 NIIYI
+89 NVIYI

-100 KPRMIRNRYARPQLF
+100 KPRMIRDRYARPQLF
-115 LEISGL
+115 LEVSGL

-127 QGISSSFEFSSAQ
+127 QGISSSFEFSSSQ
-140 FQNGEIIE
+140 FQNGEITE

-166 DISVK
+166 NISLN
-171 IPSAYSVFKK
+171 IPSAYSVFKNESET
-181 KQQVVW
+181 VW

-198 LIIKT
+198 LIIKD
-203 LNNPVSDFK
+203 LNSSVYDFEK
-212 NINLNNVISLRDS
+212 INLNDVVSLRDS

-230 IPGRLENSYMITEK
+230 IPGRVENSYMITEK

-257 FKAIETRG
+257 FDAIETRG

-273 MGGPFINYIV
+273 MGGPFINYII
-283 KDTLNKRLLY
+283 KDTLNKSLLY
-293 IEGFVFSPSQRKRD
+293 VEGFVFSPSQRKRD

-313 AVIKSIVIGNR
+313 AVIKSMVIGKR

>member
-1 MMRVFKTL
+1 MRIFKAFL
-9 LCLFIIVSCNKEVK
+9 AVLILVSCDKEVK

-51 AVRDK
+51 AIRDK

-61 IGLPQI
+61 IGLPQV

-89 NIIYI
+89 NVIYI

-100 KPRMIRNRYARPQLF
+100 KPRMIRDRYARPQLF
-115 LEISGL
+115 LEVSGL

-127 QGISSSFEFSSAQ
+127 QGISSSFEFSSSQ

-166 DISVK
+166 NISLN
-171 IPSAYSVFKK
+171 IPSAYSVFKNESET
-181 KQQVVW
+181 VW

-198 LIIKT
+198 LIIKD
-203 LNNPVSDFK
+203 LNSSVYDFEK
-212 NINLNNVISLRDS
+212 INLNDVVSLRDS

-230 IPGRLENSYMITEK
+230 IPGRVENSYMITEK
-244 EYLPYI
+244 EYLPYS
-250 SYQSVNG
+250 SYQTVNG
-257 FKAIETRG
+257 FEAIETRG

-273 MGGPFINYIV
+273 MGGPFINYII
-283 KDTLNKRLLY
+283 KDTLNNSLLY
-293 IEGFVFSPSQRKRD
+293 VEGFVFSPSQRKRD

-313 AVIKSIVIGNR
+313 AVIKSMVIGKR

>member
-1 MMRVFKTL
+1 MRIFKAFLTVL
-9 LCLFIIVSCNKEVK
+9 ILVSCDKEVK

-36 SVIIDKS
+36 SVIIDKP

-51 AVRDK
+51 AIREK

-61 IGLPQI
+61 IGLPQV

-89 NIIYI
+89 NVIYI

-100 KPRMIRNRYARPQLF
+100 KPRMIRDRYARPQLF
-115 LEISGL
+115 LEVSGL

-127 QGISSSFEFSSAQ
+127 QGILSSFEFSSAQ
-140 FQNGEIIE
+140 FQNGEITE

-166 DISVK
+166 NISLN
-171 IPSAYSVFKK
+171 IPSAYSVFKNEPET
-181 KQQVVW
+181 VW

-198 LIIKT
+198 LIIKD
-203 LNNPVSDFK
+203 LNSSVSDFEK
-212 NINLNNVISLRDS
+212 INLNDVVSLRDS

-230 IPGRLENSYMITEK
+230 IPGRVENSYMITEK

-250 SYQSVNG
+250 SYQTVNG
-257 FKAIETRG
+257 FEAIETRG

-273 MGGPFINYIV
+273 MGGPFINYII
-283 KDTLNKRLLY
+283 KDTLNNSLLY
-293 IEGFVFSPSQRKRD
+293 VEGFVFSPSQRKRD

-313 AVIKSIVIGNR
+313 SVIKSMVIGKR